1 MMQMLK
7 ILKENRGFTLLE
19 GIAVMIVIGII
30 SAVAAISMMKTS
42 SSLAGYTAL
51 LKTHLRYAQTL
62 AMNSDTGN
70 IWGIRFNLGAN
81 QYWLFQCADPLN
93 CDSSALNSQVL
104 PLEDADS
111 SNKILLGDVGLNI
124 SSMTPGE
131 AVAFDNMGIP
141 QKGTSS
147 FTPQTSNVSI
157 NLADSDTGE
166 TKTVTIT
173 QQTGFI
179 P

>member
-1 MMQMLK
+1 MSG
-7 ILKENRGFTLLE
+7 ILKKNNGFTLLE
-19 GIAVMIVIGII
+19 MIAVMIVIGIV
-30 SAVAAISMMKTS
+30 SVVVVISMMQTS

-70 IWGIRFNLGAN
+70 IWGIRVDLGTN

-93 CDSSALNSQVL
+93 CDSSAANSQVL

-111 SNKILLGDVGLNI
+111 SKRILLADVGLDI
-124 SSMTPGE
+124 TQMTPGE
-131 AVAFDNMGIP
+131 AVAFDNNGIP
-141 QKGTSS
+141 QQGISA
-147 FTPQTSNVSI
+147 FTPLTNDVSI
-157 NLADSDTGE
+157 TLADTYTSE
-166 TKTVTIT
+166 SRSVTIT

>member
-1 MMQMLK
+1 MMQMPR
-7 ILKENRGFTLLE
+7 ILKENSGFTLLE

-30 SAVAAISMMKTS
+30 SAVAAISMMQTS

-93 CDSSALNSQVL
+93 CDSSETNSQVL
-104 PLEDADS
+104 PL
-111 SNKILLGDVGLNI
+111 
-124 SSMTPGE
+124 TPGT
-131 AVAFDNMGIP
+131 AVAFDNNGIP
-141 QKGTSS
+141 QLGISAFS
-147 FTPQTSNVSI
+147 PQTANVTI
-157 NLADSDTGE
+157 TLDDSDTGE

>member
-1 MMQMLK
+1 MMQMPR
-7 ILKENRGFTLLE
+7 ILKENSGFTLLE

-30 SAVAAISMMKTS
+30 SAVAAISMMQTS

-93 CDSSALNSQVL
+93 CDSSETNSQVL

-111 SNKILLGDVGLNI
+111 SNKILLGDVGLDI
-124 SSMTPGE
+124 SSMTPGT
-131 AVAFDNMGIP
+131 AVAFDNNGIP
-141 QKGTSS
+141 QLGISAFS
-147 FTPQTSNVSI
+147 PQTANVTI
-157 NLADSDTGE
+157 TLDDSDTGE

>member
-1 MMQMLK
+1 MRRIARMYTNN
-7 ILKENRGFTLLE
+7 EGFTLLE
-19 GIAVMIVIGII
+19 AIAVLILIGII

-70 IWGIRFNLGAN
+70 IWGIRVDLADN

-93 CDSSALNSQVL
+93 CDSSVANSQVL
-104 PLEDADS
+104 PLENADS
-111 SNKILLGDVGLNI
+111 SKRIALGEVGLDI
-124 SSMTPGE
+124 TDMTSAA
-131 AVAFDNMGIP
+131 AVAFNNNGIP
-141 QKGTSS
+141 LQGTAAFSPL
-147 FTPQTSNVSI
+147 TANVSI
-157 NLADSDTGE
+157 TLADTATGE
-166 TKTVTIT
+166 SRSVTIT

>member
-1 MMQMLK
+1 MQMSG
-7 ILKENRGFTLLE
+7 ILKKNNGLTLLE
-19 GIAVMIVIGII
+19 VIAVMIVIGIV
-30 SAVAAISMMKTS
+30 SVVVVISMMQTS

-62 AMNSDTGN
+62 AMNSDTGS
-70 IWGIRFNLGAN
+70 IWGLRFNLGTN

-93 CDSSALNSQVL
+93 CDSSAANSQVL

-111 SNKILLGDVGLNI
+111 SKRILLADVGLDI
-124 SSMTPGE
+124 TQMTPGE
-131 AVAFDNMGIP
+131 AVAFDNNGIP
-141 QKGTSS
+141 QQGISAFSPRTN
-147 FTPQTSNVSI
+147 NVSI
-157 NLADSDTGE
+157 TLADTYTGE
-166 TKTVTIT
+166 SRSVTIT

>member
-1 MMQMLK
+1 MMQMPR
-7 ILKENRGFTLLE
+7 ILKENSGFTLLE

-30 SAVAAISMMKTS
+30 SAVAAISMMQTS

-93 CDSSALNSQVL
+93 CDSR
-104 PLEDADS
+104 
-111 SNKILLGDVGLNI
+111 
-124 SSMTPGE
+124 TPGT
-131 AVAFDNMGIP
+131 AVAFDNNGIP
-141 QKGTSS
+141 QLGISAFS
-147 FTPQTSNVSI
+147 PQTANVTI
-157 NLADSDTGE
+157 TLDDSDTGE

>member
-1 MMQMLK
+1 MQMSG
-7 ILKENRGFTLLE
+7 ILKKNNGLTLLE
-19 GIAVMIVIGII
+19 VIAVLIVIGIV
-30 SAVAAISMMKTS
+30 SVVVVISMMQTS

-70 IWGIRFNLGAN
+70 IWGIRFNLGTN

-93 CDSSALNSQVL
+93 CDSSDTNSQVL

-111 SNKILLGDVGLNI
+111 SKRILLADVGLDI
-124 SSMTPGE
+124 TQMTPGE
-131 AVAFDNMGIP
+131 AVAFDNNGIP
-141 QKGTSS
+141 QQGISA
-147 FTPQTSNVSI
+147 FTPLTNDVSI
-157 NLADSDTGE
+157 TLADTYTGE
-166 TKTVTIT
+166 SRSVTIT